1 MTIPGRVPRR
11 MFTFLRRI
19 FAQLLNSQPPLDPPL
34 DPYAAVREPRR
45 RSPGGRGSAVAVAE
59 PGPSTSVDAVS
70 RVAHRPG
77 R

>member
-1 MTIPGRVPRR
+1 
-11 MFTFLRRI
+11 MFKFLRRI
-19 FAQLLNSQPPLDPPL
+19 LARLLNTQPPFDPPL

-59 PGPSTSVDAVS
+59 PEPPTSVHAVS
-70 RVAHRPG
+70 QGARRPG